1 MVMRHLLPACVAMP
15 MAWHPQSSRF
25 PVIRR
30 MRRDGLHGFMLPPFR
45 RDIGGAERG
54 GEQLGWL
61 SGRRLKH
68 TPLWQAE
75 FDQMGLL
82 GVSLCTSFFGC
93 RERSAQQTGFRLPYN
108 LLPMKAYVT
117 VMMK

>member
-1 MVMRHLLPACVAMP
+1 
-15 MAWHPQSSRF
+15 
-25 PVIRR
+25 

-75 FDQMGLL
+75 FDQMGLP
-82 GVSLCTSFFGC
+82 GVSLCTSFCAVASVRRSRPVSAC
-93 RERSAQQTGFRLPYN
+93 RI
-108 LLPMKAYVT
+108 
-117 VMMK
+117 